1 MDYKGLYELWMKE
14 RANPSLCEIPADFYI
29 SMNGKLAKLFRNSQN
44 LEWIEIANCIL
55 ERMEFLRKDLAQI
68 RLSKILNSVINN
80 TTIDE
85 TVLTWGE
92 LRLIKNLRQSIET
105 LGIEDQ
111 KILDTQINSPDM
123 DLTEDLNDLA
133 SPSLSNLV
141 IRILDDVEAF
151 VGLDNKQYGPFLAH
165 DIANL
170 PIENA
175 KALIVRGKARAIE
188 INTDVF
194 ISGEKK

>member
-1 MDYKGLYELWMKE
+1 MNE

-29 SMNGKLAKLFRNSQN
+29 SMDGKLAKLFRNSQN

-111 KILDTQINSPDM
+111 KILDTQINSPNM

-133 SPSLSNLV
+133 SPSLINLV

-151 VGLDNKQYGPFLAH
+151 VGLDNKQYGPFLAN

-188 INTDVF
+188 VNTDVF

>member
-1 MDYKGLYELWMKE
+1 MDYKVLYELWMKE
-14 RANPSLCEIPADFYI
+14 RANSSLCEIPADFYI
-29 SMNGKLAKLFRNSQN
+29 SMDGKLAKLFRNSQN
-44 LEWIEIANCIL
+44 LEWTELANCIL
-55 ERMEFLRKDLAQI
+55 ERMEFLRRDLARI
-68 RLSKILNSVINN
+68 RLSKILDSVLNN

-111 KILDTQINSPDM
+111 KILDTQIDSPDM
-123 DLTEDLNDLA
+123 DLSEDLNDLA
-133 SPSLSNLV
+133 SPSLTNLV
-141 IRILDDVEAF
+141 IRVLDDVEAF
-151 VGLDNKQYGPFLAH
+151 VGLDKKQYGPFLAN

-170 PIENA
+170 PIKNA
-175 KALIVRGKARAIE
+175 KALIVRGKARTIE
-188 INTDVF
+188 VNTDVF